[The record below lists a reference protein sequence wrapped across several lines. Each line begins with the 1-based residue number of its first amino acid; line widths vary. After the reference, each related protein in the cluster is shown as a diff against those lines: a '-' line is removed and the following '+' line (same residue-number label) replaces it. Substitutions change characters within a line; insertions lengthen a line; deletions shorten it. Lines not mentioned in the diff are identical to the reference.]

1 MDLILSTWNEYIE
14 FLRVS
19 WSNLIIF
26 SGIMIVVLWSASY
39 SASVAEIKLRR
50 PSVHFF
56 IGLLVPV
63 IYPFVALWKLPVY
76 SGSNRRNQKRQAYEK
91 GEGPPPV
98 EVAPPLLENA
108 PPALVNADMLEKSN
122 VEYDQSYFKK
132 IAIDVA
138 GNYRGPFFLTISGE
152 KLKVE
157 RIIDPLP
164 NVLLV
169 EFISADG
176 KLQNMRIPYK
186 NIESCTEM

>member
-1 MDLILSTWNEYIE
+1 MNLILSTWSEYLE
-14 FLRVS
+14 FLQGS

-26 SGIMIVVLWSASY
+26 SGILVVFLWSASY
-39 SASVAEIKLRR
+39 SASIAETKLRR
-50 PSVHFF
+50 PLVHFF
-56 IGLLVPV
+56 IGLLIPI
-63 IYPFVALWKLPVY
+63 IYPLFALWKLPAHTA
-76 SGSNRRNQKRQAYEK
+76 SNRRDQKKQEYEK
-91 GEGPPPV
+91 GDGPPPV

-108 PPALVNADMLEKSN
+108 PPALVNAEMLEKSSI
-122 VEYDQSYFKK
+122 EYDQSYFKK
-132 IAIDVA
+132 VAIDVS

-169 EFISADG
+169 EFVSADG

-186 NIESCTEM
+186 NIEACAEM